1 MIFRIRVILDVEED
15 VLRDIEIEAKSTLKD
30 LHEVITK
37 SFGFLGNEL
46 ASFYESDKDWKQ
58 GKELPLFSIDDN
70 ATMENVKLDQIF
82 KGSQKRLIYVYD
94 FLNMWTF
101 YVEIKESG
109 EIIPGV
115 NYPNLIHSQG
125 DVPENPPEKK
135 FQTDGD
141 LLFDDSQE
149 NEEDTNCWKY
159 QKYNEG
165 IWCKTGQKRTSL
177 CCIQRC

>member
-15 VLRDIEIEAKSTLKD
+15 VLRDIEIEAKSTLKN
-30 LHEVITK
+30 LHEAITK

-82 KGSQKRLIYVYD
+82 IGSQKRLIYVYD

-101 YVEIKESG
+101 YVELKESG
-109 EIIPGV
+109 KIISGI
-115 NYPNLIHSQG
+115 NYPNLINSQG
-125 DVPENPPEKK
+125 DVPEDPPEKK

-141 LLFDDSQE
+141 LMFDHNQDD
-149 NEEDTNCWKY
+149 EEDMNLDY
-159 QKYNEG
+159 DEDSFY
-165 IWCKTGQKRTSL
+165 
-177 CCIQRC
+177 

>member
-1 MIFRIRVILDVEED
+1 MIFRIRIILDVEAD
-15 VLRDIEIEAKSTLKD
+15 VLRDIEIEAKCTLKN
-30 LHEVITK
+30 LHEAITK

-82 KGSQKRLIYVYD
+82 IGSQKRLIYVYD

-101 YVEIKESG
+101 YVELKESG

-141 LLFDDSQE
+141 LLFDDNQE
-149 NEEDTNCWKY
+149 NEEDTNLDY
-159 QKYNEG
+159 DEDSFY
-165 IWCKTGQKRTSL
+165 
-177 CCIQRC
+177 